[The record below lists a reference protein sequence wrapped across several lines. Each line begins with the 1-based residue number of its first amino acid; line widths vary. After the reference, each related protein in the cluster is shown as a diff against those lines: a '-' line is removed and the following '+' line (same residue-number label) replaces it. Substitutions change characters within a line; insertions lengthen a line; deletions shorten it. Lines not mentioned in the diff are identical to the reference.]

1 MRKSAPLARPG
12 RCVRRRVGFQVAQG
26 ALPSNGD
33 SQKFTPA
40 NTPFRNFN
48 RSYGASLC
56 SAGMCRGI
64 LGLVAVAAAWPV
76 VWGFTTP
83 PAWPTH
89 GAVSSRAT
97 SPPSW
102 LPAMASADRL
112 RGVAAPKQQRGRAAA
127 LRCSVD
133 DLLAQESAAAM
144 AGFQRWTAYYRVQNI
159 TDDFET
165 LCKTMLHPSPVDFR

>member
-1 MRKSAPLARPG
+1 MHLIRKNSSPHAFSK
-12 RCVRRRVGFQVAQG
+12 FQ
-26 ALPSNGD
+26 SE
-33 SQKFTPA
+33 F
-40 NTPFRNFN
+40 
-48 RSYGASLC
+48 GASLC

>member
-12 RCVRRRVGFQVAQG
+12 RCVRRRVGFQVAHG

-40 NTPFRNFN
+40 HTPFRNFN

-83 PAWPTH
+83 PAWPPH
-89 GAVSSRAT
+89 GGVSSRAT